1 MDDELNRKVNV
12 RGLFNHIT
20 PIYYKASETSGDAEG
35 FKAFFTALAVFR
47 NDNDPESPYIIER
60 S

>member
-1 MDDELNRKVNV
+1 MNDELERKINV
-12 RGLFNHIT
+12 RGLFNYIT
-20 PIYYKASETSGDAEG
+20 PRYYTTLTESGDAEG

-47 NDNDPESPYIIER
+47 NDNDRESPYIVER